1 MTLENYFGEMDWLTY
16 SSSSSAHL
24 KFGKICNNGRIL
36 SSSRHKAFNA
46 WWDRV
51 VHVTAEAANA
61 LRQLSRESTVTLL
74 ALPGM
79 R

>member
-24 KFGKICNNGRIL
+24 KFGKICNNGGIL

-51 VHVTAEAANA
+51 VQVSAAETNA
-61 LRQLSRESTVTLL
+61 RR
-74 ALPGM
+74 
-79 R
+79 